1 MVFCVIPGVMSMIID
16 KTTGKG
22 CAQSIASKEVVKK
35 LVAEGILGKPI
46 LGKFIKQVVIYYG

>member
-1 MVFCVIPGVMSMIID
+1 MVID

-35 LVAEGILGKPI
+35 LVAEGILDKPI
-46 LGKFIKQVVIYYG
+46 FRKVYKKINLKFLLIMFHP